1 MKTHVE
7 FRSDAFP
14 PYAGEQEEIN
24 PGVWGKRLAE
34 FIHDGLKAQGFDV
47 IEPAAEDWGWMVEIR
62 NHAFPLW
69 IGCGN
74 LDGEPDGFLCF
85 IEPST
90 PFVRKFLYKKIPT
103 EAEVSRVQKA
113 LETILSDENSIRD
126 VHWSSKDEFSR
137 SAQ

>member
-7 FRSDAFP
+7 FRSGAFP
-14 PYAGEQEEIN
+14 PYPGEEEEIN

-34 FIHDGLKAQGFDV
+34 FIHNGLKAEGFDV

-62 NHAFPLW
+62 NDAFPLW
-69 IGCGN
+69 VGCGN

-90 PFVRKFLYKKIPT
+90 PFVRKFLFNKVPT
-103 EAEVSRVQKA
+103 ETDVARVRAA
-113 LETILSDENSIRD
+113 LEKYLSDETSIRD
-126 VHWSSKDEFSR
+126 VRWSSKDEFGS
-137 SAQ
+137 

>member
-7 FRSDAFP
+7 FRSNAFP
-14 PYAGEQEEIN
+14 PYPGEEDEIN

-34 FIHDGLKAQGFDV
+34 FIHDGLRAQGFDV

-62 NHAFPLW
+62 NDAFPLW

-74 LDGEPDGFLCF
+74 LDGEPDDFLCF

-90 PFVRKFLYKKIPT
+90 PFVRKFLFKKVPT
-103 EAEVSRVQKA
+103 ESEIMKVQAALDKLLSSESSVS
-113 LETILSDENSIRD
+113 D
-126 VHWSSKDEFSR
+126 VRWWSREEFGSR
-137 SAQ
+137 

>member
-14 PYAGEQEEIN
+14 PYPGEEEDIN

-34 FIHDGLKAQGFDV
+34 FIHNGLRAQGFDV
-47 IEPAAEDWGWMVEIR
+47 IEPGAEDWGWMVEIR
-62 NHAFPLW
+62 NEAFQLW

-74 LDGEPDGFLCF
+74 LEGEPDGFLCF

-90 PFVRKFLYKKIPT
+90 PFVRKLFFKKIPT
-103 EAEVSRVQKA
+103 EKEVGKIREA
-113 LETILSDENSIRD
+113 LERLLSNEPSITD
-126 VHWSSKDEFSR
+126 VRWSTREEFGR
-137 SAQ
+137 